1 MYWKAGNHVSEPKR
15 MVGTDRRKLIIQHLK
30 QSEYAVTG
38 TDLAELT
45 GVSRQVIVQD
55 VSLLKAMNEPIIATS
70 RGYMYLQEKQEEAL
84 HRRVIVCNHTPENTQ
99 EELEI
104 LVDCGVTVVDV
115 IVEHP
120 FYGGLTGSLM
130 ISSRFDVE
138 QFVKAFTS
146 QEAGLLLVLT
156 GGIHLHTIEAD
167 SEEKL
172 DAACK
177 LLDSAGIL
185 VTDQ

>member
-1 MYWKAGNHVSEPKR
+1 MTESKR
-15 MVGTDRRKLIIQHLK
+15 MPGKERRKFIIQHLMGSK
-30 QSEYAVTG
+30 HAVTG

-45 GVSRQVIVQD
+45 KVSRQVIVQD
-55 VSLLKAMNEPIIATS
+55 VSLLKAMDEPIIATS
-70 RGYMYLQEKQEEAL
+70 RGYMYLQEQKSTSL
-84 HRRVIVCNHTPENTQ
+84 HRRVIVCNHTSESTRQ
-99 EELEI
+99 ELEI

-138 QFVKAFTS
+138 QFVNAFTN

-167 SEEKL
+167 ADEKL

-177 LLDSAGIL
+177 LLDAAGIL

>member
-1 MYWKAGNHVSEPKR
+1 MSETKR
-15 MVGTDRRKLIIQHLK
+15 MYGADRRKLIIQHLK
-30 QSEYAVTG
+30 RSKHAVTG

-45 GVSRQVIVQD
+45 KVSRQVIVQD
-55 VSLLKAMNEPIIATS
+55 VSLLKAVNEPIIATS
-70 RGYMYLQEKQEEAL
+70 RGYMYLQEKAEEAM
-84 HRRVIVCNHTPENTQ
+84 HRRVIVCNHTSEKTQ
-99 EELEI
+99 RELEI
-104 LVDCGVTVVDV
+104 LVDCGVTVIDV

-138 QFVKAFTS
+138 QFVSAFTN

-177 LLDSAGIL
+177 LLDAAGIL
-185 VTDQ
+185 ITDQ